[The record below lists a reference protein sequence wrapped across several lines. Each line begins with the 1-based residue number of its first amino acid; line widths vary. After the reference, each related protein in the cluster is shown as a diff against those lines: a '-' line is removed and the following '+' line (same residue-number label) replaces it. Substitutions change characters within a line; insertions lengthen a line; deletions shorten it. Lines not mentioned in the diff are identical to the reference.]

1 MSLLATEARPG
12 EADLDSLLANLEVQ
26 FAQLD
31 ECRLRPGD
39 GVALERGELPSLY
52 YCLAGMG
59 RLHIGQM
66 PPLALAV
73 HTQLI
78 VPPGTSCRWE
88 AQSELLLVRGCFRA
102 SYAVSVELFAAL
114 PSPIVE
120 TFTAADQ
127 LAPRLRAALEEF
139 VSREV
144 GSGAMTTTLLKQVL
158 IAVLRRSVSSQK
170 CWAER
175 FAILRDPKVARA
187 FSDMVSRP
195 GAPHCVQSLAQ
206 MSGLSRSVFMSRF
219 TAVFGESPMTIL
231 RQLRMRR
238 ARTLLATRTLT
249 LDQVASAVG
258 YSSRSS
264 FHRAFRKVYHG
275 PQAD

>member
-1 MSLLATEARPG
+1 MSLLVTEARPS
-12 EADLDSLLANLEVQ
+12 EADLDSLLANLEVRL
-26 FAQLD
+26 AQLA
-31 ECRLRPGD
+31 ECRIAPGD
-39 GVALERGELPSLY
+39 GVALERGELPGLY
-52 YCLAGMG
+52 YCLAGTG
-59 RLHIGQM
+59 RMHIGQTL
-66 PPLALAV
+66 PFTLAV
-73 HTQLI
+73 HTLLI
-78 VPPGTSCRWE
+78 VPPGTPCRLE
-88 AQSELLLVRGCFRA
+88 AQSELLLVQGCFHA

-120 TFTAADQ
+120 TFTVADQ

-144 GSGAMTTTLLKQVL
+144 GSAAMTTALLKQVL
-158 IAVLRRSVSSQK
+158 IAVLRRSVSSRK

-175 FAILRDPKVARA
+175 FAILRDPQVARA

-195 GAPHCVQSLAQ
+195 GAPHCVQSLAK

-275 PQAD
+275 QQAD